1 MGALNVING
10 TDGGGVVAV
19 RLATARNIGGV
30 SFDGTADINLP
41 GVNAA
46 GNQDTTGNAA
56 TAAQLETARTIGG
69 VSFDGSGNINLPGVN
84 QAGTQNTSGTANN
97 ATNLNSIAAT
107 NYARKDS
114 AAGRQDFANSIH
126 VSGTHDVSGSTVG
139 VSTTSNIGAFT
150 GSP

>member
-1 MGALNVING
+1 MGALDVLNNEIR
-10 TDGGGVVAV
+10 TVAQTQTITV
-19 RLATARNIGGV
+19 TNATNAVNATNATNATSATNASTADALRTARNIGGV
-30 SFDGTADINLP
+30 SFDGTGNINLP

-46 GNQDTTGNAA
+46 GNQ
-56 TAAQLETARTIGG
+56 
-69 VSFDGSGNINLPGVN
+69 
-84 QAGTQNTSGTANN
+84 NTSGTANN
-97 ATNLNSIAAT
+97 ANNLSNIAAT